1 MTRILP
7 EIVSGKIK
15 RKTFS
20 KIKEAIEL
28 GGTTIKSYTSS
39 LGVTG
44 RFQQKL
50 MVHKREGEPCKICN
64 SPLKKEFIN
73 GRSSYYCEKCQN

>member
-1 MTRILP
+1 M
-7 EIVSGKIK
+7 
-15 RKTFS
+15 
-20 KIKEAIEL
+20 

-50 MVHKREGEPCKICN
+50 MVHKREDEECKECGMII
-64 SPLKKEFIN
+64 KRTKVG
-73 GRSSYYCEKCQN
+73 GRSTYYCENCQKMI